1 MELRLA
7 SLFLLEQKYHNLV
20 IVALSAAVRGNK
32 VNLFENF
39 FLFFFFQGELFM
51 INDTTGRIM
60 TAAKLDREKNSSVT
74 FIIIVRRT

>member
-20 IVALSAAVRGNK
+20 IVSLSAAVRGNK

-39 FLFFFFQGELFM
+39 LFVLFFQGELFM

-60 TAAKLDREKNSSVT
+60 TAAKLDREKNRSVT